1 MIKFHKTHYSKNTKK
16 YLNRVVGRGSYND
29 NYFLDASKEYLSDI
43 YNTSKILLTHSCTA
57 SLEISAL
64 MLEND
69 LKKKKQDYVVK
80 IPSYTFSSTA
90 NAFLRANLNL
100 RFVDISEDDLIVSNE
115 ELDKEDILVAV
126 NYANS
131 TFNYKSEYDNNLIED
146 AAQSYGVKFNGK
158 PVGTFGRFGNISFH
172 PTKNIHSGYG
182 GLLILNGDDD
192 FDLATSIWERGTD
205 RNKVIRGLQKKYE
218 WVSIGSSFQ
227 MTELSAAVLLSQLE
241 DSDKII
247 KYRKEITNFYIQNL
261 KPLIDAE
268 TIKIQKIN
276 SLVTPNYHA
285 FYIIIK
291 EDRDKFLDYLYKSG
305 IQAYVGYESLHD
317 SRYANELKLNLNL
330 NITQNIT
337 PYVVRLPLH
346 TSLKEK
352 DVVYI
357 CNKIKEYNS
366 NE

>member
-1 MIKFHKTHYSKNTKK
+1 
-16 YLNRVVGRGSYND
+16 
-29 NYFLDASKEYLSDI
+29 
-43 YNTSKILLTHSCTA
+43 
-57 SLEISAL
+57 
-64 MLEND
+64 
-69 LKKKKQDYVVK
+69 
-80 IPSYTFSSTA
+80 
-90 NAFLRANLNL
+90 
-100 RFVDISEDDLIVSNE
+100 
-115 ELDKEDILVAV
+115 
-126 NYANS
+126 
-131 TFNYKSEYDNNLIED
+131 
-146 AAQSYGVKFNGK
+146 
-158 PVGTFGRFGNISFH
+158 
-172 PTKNIHSGYG
+172 
-182 GLLILNGDDD
+182 
-192 FDLATSIWERGTD
+192 
-205 RNKVIRGLQKKYE
+205 
-218 WVSIGSSFQ
+218 